1 LQQCLPTVPGA
12 EQCEAHALIT
22 LVRRGC
28 AFCVPLITKYISRAS
43 NASFATVLVGPKQA
57 RFVVHE
63 SLLIHYSEFFR
74 AALTGRFKEAE
85 EKAVTLE
92 EAEPAV
98 FGFCADW
105 LYNRYLPSKETDDD
119 PETIEAFYDERSPY
133 HETVTKTYMFGDE
146 KGCQD
151 LRKAAINLLFADFV
165 IHENML
171 SAGRKVEHT
180 FQ

>member
-1 LQQCLPTVPGA
+1 
-12 EQCEAHALIT
+12 
-22 LVRRGC
+22 
-28 AFCVPLITKYISRAS
+28 
-43 NASFATVLVGPKQA
+43 
-57 RFVVHE
+57 VVHE